1 MGIFFGLQIYS
12 PAFKGIFFE
21 FEKSK
26 PNHRQILSTLES
38 SVLNLCLLF
47 LKLASFSLLFCLF
60 PKFILNLQ
68 AKSEELETME
78 GFKNLEIK
86 NFRGID
92 HLKIDDFSRVNVFL
106 GQNNSGKSSVLE
118 AIAMLMGMSNPD
130 LPQAINA
137 VRARKS
143 FSKFID
149 IQYFFNNL
157 NTATPPEV
165 LAEET
170 NGTSRHLKMALSYVF
185 DEMAEPNNEPQQT
198 GAVNYVNT
206 LEMNFDIA
214 NGAPSRS
221 YKSWLRVNSQGLVVN
236 RKVADGYL
244 ENKRAWLTP
253 SDLMTSNLAN
263 DLAELFRRNRKDT
276 VLTLLKMFDSQINS
290 IEILTDDIYV
300 GFEGMAQMLPVSM
313 MGDGLRRY
321 LSIVASASNPMIDMF
336 LIDEIDNGLH
346 YSVYKKLW
354 QALFALA
361 AATDKQ
367 IFVTTH
373 SKETLRYLDE
383 MLQEN
388 PTYKPDLRLYTLE
401 RTLKK
406 GLQAYML
413 THEGLQGA
421 CENDIEIRSVVL

>member
-1 MGIFFGLQIYS
+1 M
-12 PAFKGIFFE
+12 
-21 FEKSK
+21 
-26 PNHRQILSTLES
+26 N
-38 SVLNLCLLF
+38 
-47 LKLASFSLLFCLF
+47 
-60 PKFILNLQ
+60 
-68 AKSEELETME
+68 
-78 GFKNLEIK
+78 GFKNIEIS

-92 HLKIDDFSRVNVFL
+92 HLKIDDLSRVNVFL

-118 AIAMLMGMSNPD
+118 AIAMLMSMSNPD
-130 LPQAINA
+130 SPQLINA
-137 VRARKS
+137 VRARKA

-149 IQYFFNNL
+149 TQYFFNNL
-157 NTATPPEV
+157 NTAMPPEV

-170 NGTSRHLKMALSYVF
+170 NGTSRHLKMTLSYVF
-185 DEMAEPNNEPQQT
+185 DELAEPNNQPQQT

-206 LEMNFDIA
+206 LEMNFDIS
-214 NGAPSRS
+214 NGAPTRS

-276 VLTLLKMFDSQINS
+276 VLALLKMFDNRINS

-361 AATDKQ
+361 VASEKQ

-373 SKETLRYLDE
+373 SKETLGYLNK
-383 MLQEN
+383 MLQEV
-388 PTYKPDLRLYTLE
+388 PDYKDDFRLFTIE
-401 RTLKK
+401 RTLKE
-406 GLQAYML
+406 GMQAYKY
-413 THEGLQGA
+413 THEGLAEA
-421 CENDIEIRSVVL
+421 CKNDVELRSIV

>member
-1 MGIFFGLQIYS
+1 MD
-12 PAFKGIFFE
+12 
-21 FEKSK
+21 
-26 PNHRQILSTLES
+26 
-38 SVLNLCLLF
+38 
-47 LKLASFSLLFCLF
+47 
-60 PKFILNLQ
+60 
-68 AKSEELETME
+68 
-78 GFKNLEIK
+78 GFKNIEIK

-118 AIAMLMGMSNPD
+118 AIAMLMSMSNPD
-130 LPQAINA
+130 SPQLINA
-137 VRARKS
+137 VRARKA

-157 NTATPPEV
+157 NVANPPEV

-170 NGTSRHLKMALSYVF
+170 NGTSRHLKMTLSYVF
-185 DEMAEPNNEPQQT
+185 DELAEPNNQPQQT

-206 LEMNFDIA
+206 LEMNFDIS
-214 NGAPSRS
+214 NGAPTRN

-253 SDLMTSNLAN
+253 SDLMTSNLAS

-276 VLTLLKMFDSQINS
+276 VLSLLKIFDNRINS

-361 AATDKQ
+361 VTSEKQ

-373 SKETLRYLDE
+373 SKETLGYLNK
-383 MLQEN
+383 MLQEV
-388 PTYKPDLRLYTLE
+388 PDYKDGFRLFTIE
-401 RTLKK
+401 RTLKE
-406 GLQAYML
+406 GMQAYKY
-413 THEGLQGA
+413 THEGLAEA
-421 CENDIEIRSVVL
+421 CKNDVELRSIV

>member
-1 MGIFFGLQIYS
+1 M
-12 PAFKGIFFE
+12 
-21 FEKSK
+21 
-26 PNHRQILSTLES
+26 N
-38 SVLNLCLLF
+38 
-47 LKLASFSLLFCLF
+47 
-60 PKFILNLQ
+60 
-68 AKSEELETME
+68 
-78 GFKNLEIK
+78 GFKNIEIS

-92 HLKIDDFSRVNVFL
+92 HLKIDDLSRVNVFL

-118 AIAMLMGMSNPD
+118 AIAMLMSMSNPD
-130 LPQAINA
+130 SPQLINA
-137 VRARKS
+137 VRARKA

-157 NTATPPEV
+157 NVANPPEV

-170 NGTSRHLKMALSYVF
+170 NGTSRHLKMTLSYVF
-185 DEMAEPNNEPQQT
+185 DELAEPNNQPQQT

-206 LEMNFDIA
+206 LEMNFDIS
-214 NGAPSRS
+214 NGAPTRS

-276 VLTLLKMFDSQINS
+276 VLALLKMFDSRINS

-361 AATDKQ
+361 VTSEKQ

-373 SKETLRYLDE
+373 SKETLGYLNE
-383 MLQEN
+383 MLEEHTEYQQE
-388 PTYKPDLRLYTLE
+388 LRLYTLE
-401 RTLKK
+401 KTKLKGHQAYK
-406 GLQAYML
+406 LTYNGLQEA
-413 THEGLQGA
+413 TT
-421 CENDIEIRSVVL
+421 NDIELRSIVL